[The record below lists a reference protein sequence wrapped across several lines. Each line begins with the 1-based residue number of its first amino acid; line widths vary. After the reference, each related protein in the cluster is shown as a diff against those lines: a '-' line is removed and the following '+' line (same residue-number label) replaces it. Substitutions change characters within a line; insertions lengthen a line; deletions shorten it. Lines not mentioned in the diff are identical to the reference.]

1 MLNQERV
8 ILMTRLAAYENGDG
22 KQNVAIGKYF
32 KSDYIRMQIIKSI
45 VYATIT
51 FCIIVGLLVL
61 VDMESFM
68 GDIYQMDLLGYAKKI
83 LVAYLAFVGTY
94 GIISY
99 VIYTLRYR
107 HARKN
112 LKLYFNNLKRL
123 SEMYENHG
131 PKGKSNE

>member
-1 MLNQERV
+1 
-8 ILMTRLAAYENGDG
+8 
-22 KQNVAIGKYF
+22 
-32 KSDYIRMQIIKSI
+32 MQTIKSV

-61 VDMESFM
+61 MDVESFM

-83 LVAYLAFVGTY
+83 LFAYVAFVGAY
-94 GIISY
+94 GVISY
-99 VIYTLRYR
+99 IVYTLKYR